1 MRILLI
7 LLLTSLELVGQHVDQ
22 DVELP
27 ALRYNENSLNSY
39 RVFKT
44 TISDKSLFEKKY
56 KNTNLTLGFVI
67 RYHFYT
73 SINLNSETN
82 QLISMDGT
90 KFNLTSKNAFD
101 LTDEIIS
108 LVSKMYL
115 GKKEFEEFKELNKK
129 PSFLKKEGL
138 NILLKID

>member
-115 GKKEFEEFKELNKK
+115 GKKEFEEFKEINKK

>member
-1 MRILLI
+1 MRILSI
-7 LLLTSLELVGQHVDQ
+7 LLLTSLELVGQYVDQ

-115 GKKEFEEFKELNKK
+115 GKKEFEEFKEINKK

-138 NILLKID
+138 NNLLKID

>member
-115 GKKEFEEFKELNKK
+115 GKKEFEEFKEINKK

-138 NILLKID
+138 NNLLKID